1 MNILRTLYAHHRQF
15 KKRRRRPRKE
25 TGLFFAISDCAAGAG
40 GSSGTFESDGNHQS
54 ALNAFVG

>member
-1 MNILRTLYAHHRQF
+1 MNILRTIYAHRRQF
-15 KKRRRRPRKE
+15 KKRRRGARRE
-25 TGLFFAISDCAAGAG
+25 AGLFFSIPACAAG